1 MLKNLIN
8 SLKPYEREILA
19 AAALARD
26 LAKMECKQS
35 ESASLK
41 GADKFQSSAASVN
54 LKDTEN
60 SGGSTN
66 FNDTENSSGGTGAV
80 RVTQTAQTQEQKNA
94 PMIEIYGEDAAEF
107 IAFFFGALIAGFAPV
122 LLREPKFSG
131 EFHLGGDVKI
141 PNFAAAQNP
150 NQCGPNDLENIS
162 LHGTEK
168 SALKISSKNAP
179 QNHAPCEQEAVSLHL
194 LRADQ
199 KFYIKTSG
207 STGEAKNIEKSL
219 RDMVLE
225 AEFLV
230 ERFGLCA
237 SDRFLSGVS
246 HQNMFGLTFS
256 IFVPLLCGSRTQK
269 GGLNYPEII
278 LAADLAGAVLISS
291 PTVLGALCEHAD
303 AANIAPLGTIF
314 SAGAPLSPA
323 IRDNLRALSSARI
336 VDIYGSSETGVIAC
350 NEGAGLKKFAPVSV
364 QIHTDIDSCGATKRN
379 EVLPATADLEA
390 SSCGENSMAEPKTHC
405 ADGQNTDGQD
415 ANRSGEQ
422 ASKFNADVS
431 DKTSAGQKNSSAPS
445 SATKHDDKFA
455 QEGELCDKFGAKQP
469 ADNFSQTGEFTISSP
484 WCERFESRDFGYVR
498 ADEITLLGRGDRTVK
513 INENRVSLDLL
524 EAKLRSHEFI
534 GECRIDLHPQRDRAV
549 ALIKLS
555 ERGEQAFR
563 AGGKKGV
570 TDELKAFLK
579 PEFGAILRYFKIA
592 SKLPFNEQGK
602 LSKKDFLSA
611 LQRYEVPVFDRS
623 AENEFRAKVRASD
636 FYFDGHFARFAL
648 VPAFMQL
655 RFVLI
660 CAKALGYELDGTQ
673 KIENLKFKNFIRPG
687 DEILIKITEASG
699 KLRFEISNDKVCASG
714 RICL

>member
-19 AAALARD
+19 ATALARD
-26 LAKMECKQS
+26 LAKTKCKQS
-35 ESASLK
+35 ETVSLK
-41 GADKFQSSAASVN
+41 GV
-54 LKDTEN
+54 
-60 SGGSTN
+60 
-66 FNDTENSSGGTGAV
+66 ENSSGGENTA
-80 RVTQTAQTQEQKNA
+80 RALQAAQTQEQKNA
-94 PMIEIYGEDAAEF
+94 SMIEIYGEDAAEF
-107 IAFFFGALIAGFAPV
+107 IAFFFGALLAGFAPV

-141 PNFAAAQNP
+141 PNLAVAQNLDKFSLH
-150 NQCGPNDLENIS
+150 DLENIS
-162 LHGTEK
+162 PRDTEK
-168 SALKISSKNAP
+168 SSPKISSKNAL
-179 QNHAPCEQEAVSLHL
+179 QNHAPCGQEAVSLHL

-230 ERFGLCA
+230 ERFGLCE

-364 QIHTDIDSCGATKRN
+364 QIRTDIGSNGAAKR
-379 EVLPATADLEA
+379 ESKPFDLAA
-390 SSCGENSMAEPKTHC
+390 SSCDKNSAAKPKTRC
-405 ADGQNTDGQD
+405 TDGQNTDGQD
-415 ANRSGEQ
+415 TNRLGEQ

-431 DKTSAGQKNSSAPS
+431 DKTAAGQENSSAS
-445 SATKHDDKFA
+445 SPVTKHDGKFT
-455 QEGELCDKFGAKQP
+455 QTEGLCDKFAAKRS
-469 ADNFSQTGEFTISSP
+469 ADKFSQTGEFTISSP
-484 WCERFESRDFGYVR
+484 WCEYFESRDFGYVR
-498 ADEITLLGRGDRTVK
+498 ADEIRLLGRGDRTVK

-563 AGGKKGV
+563 VGGKKGV

-611 LQRYEVPVFDRS
+611 LQRYEVPVFERN

-687 DEILIKITEASG
+687 DEISIKITEASG

>member
-19 AAALARD
+19 AAALACA
-26 LAKMECKQS
+26 LAKTGCKQS
-35 ESASLK
+35 EAASLK
-41 GADKFQSSAASVN
+41 GADKLQSSAASVN
-54 LKDTEN
+54 LKGAEN
-60 SGGSTN
+60 SNRSAN
-66 FNDTENSSGGTGAV
+66 LNDAENSSDGTDTA
-80 RVTQTAQTQEQKNA
+80 RVPQAAQTQEQECA
-94 PMIEIYGEDAAEF
+94 SMIEIYGEDAAEF
-107 IAFFFGALIAGFAPV
+107 ITFFFGALIAGFAPV

-141 PNFAAAQNP
+141 PNLAAAQNLDEF
-150 NQCGPNDLENIS
+150 CFHDLEKIS
-162 LHGTEK
+162 LHDTEK
-168 SALKISSKNAP
+168 SVPKISSKNAP
-179 QNHAPCEQEAVSLHL
+179 QNHAPCEQEPISLHL

-303 AANIAPLGTIF
+303 AANIAPLSTIF

-323 IRDNLRALSSARI
+323 IRDRLAALSSARI
-336 VDIYGSSETGVIAC
+336 IDIYGSSETGVIAS

-364 QIHTDIDSCGATKRN
+364 QIRTDIDSGSTAKR
-379 EVLPATADLEA
+379 EGELFDPAA
-390 SSCGENSMAEPKTHC
+390 SSCGENSAAEPKTRC

-415 ANRSGEQ
+415 TNRLGEQ
-422 ASKFNADVS
+422 ASKFSTDAG
-431 DKTSAGQKNSSAPS
+431 DKTAASQKNSSAPS
-445 SATKHDDKFA
+445 SATQHDDKFA
-455 QEGELCDKFGAKQP
+455 QAEGLCDKFGAKQP
-469 ADNFSQTGEFTISSP
+469 ADKFSQTGEFTISSP

-555 ERGEQAFR
+555 DRGEQAFR

-611 LQRYEVPVFDRS
+611 LQRYEAPVFERS

-687 DEILIKITEASG
+687 DEISIKITEASG

>member
-1 MLKNLIN
+1 M
-8 SLKPYEREILA
+8 
-19 AAALARD
+19 
-26 LAKMECKQS
+26 
-35 ESASLK
+35 
-41 GADKFQSSAASVN
+41 
-54 LKDTEN
+54 
-60 SGGSTN
+60 
-66 FNDTENSSGGTGAV
+66 
-80 RVTQTAQTQEQKNA
+80 
-94 PMIEIYGEDAAEF
+94 
-107 IAFFFGALIAGFAPV
+107 
-122 LLREPKFSG
+122 
-131 EFHLGGDVKI
+131 
-141 PNFAAAQNP
+141 
-150 NQCGPNDLENIS
+150 
-162 LHGTEK
+162 
-168 SALKISSKNAP
+168 
-179 QNHAPCEQEAVSLHL
+179 HL

-230 ERFGLCA
+230 ERFGLRA

-291 PTVLGALCEHAD
+291 PTVLGTLCEHAD
-303 AANIAPLGTIF
+303 AARIASLGTIF

-350 NEGAGLKKFAPVSV
+350 NEGEGLKKFAPVSV
-364 QIHTDIDSCGATKRN
+364 QIRTDIDSGAAKREN
-379 EVLPATADLEA
+379 KPFDPTDLTA
-390 SSCGENSMAEPKTHC
+390 SSCGKNSAAEPKTSR
-405 ADGQNTDGQD
+405 ADGQNTDKQD
-415 ANRSGEQ
+415 TGRSGEQ

-431 DKTSAGQKNSSAPS
+431 DKTAASQKNSSAPS
-445 SATKHDDKFA
+445 TATKYDDKFA
-455 QEGELCDKFGAKQP
+455 QAEGLCDKFRAKQP

-611 LQRYEVPVFDRS
+611 LQRYEMPVFERS

-636 FYFDGHFARFAL
+636 FYFDGHFARFPL

-673 KIENLKFKNFIRPG
+673 KIENLKFTNFIRPG
-687 DEILIKITEASG
+687 DEISIKITEASG

>member
-26 LAKMECKQS
+26 LAKTECKQD
-35 ESASLK
+35 EAANLK
-41 GADKFQSSAASVN
+41 GADKLQNSAANVN
-54 LKDTEN
+54 LKDAEN
-60 SGGSTN
+60 SNRSAN
-66 FNDTENSSGGTGAV
+66 FNDAENSSGGSDAA
-80 RVTQTAQTQEQKNA
+80 RALQSAQTQEQERA
-94 PMIEIYGEDAAEF
+94 PMIEIYGEDATEF
-107 IAFFFGALIAGFAPV
+107 IAFFFGTMIAGFAPV

-141 PNFAAAQNP
+141 PNLAAAQNLDEFSP
-150 NQCGPNDLENIS
+150 HDLENIS
-162 LHGTEK
+162 SHDTGK

-179 QNHAPCEQEAVSLHL
+179 REQEAVSLHL

-278 LAADLAGAVLISS
+278 LAADLASAVLISS

-303 AANIAPLGTIF
+303 AANIVPLSTIF

-323 IRDNLRALSSARI
+323 IRDNLHALSSARI

-364 QIHTDIDSCGATKRN
+364 QIRTDIDSGTAKRN
-379 EVLPATADLEA
+379 GALPATADLAA
-390 SSCGENSMAEPKTHC
+390 SSCGENSAAEPKTRC
-405 ADGQNTDGQD
+405 AGEQNADGQD
-415 ANRSGEQ
+415 ANRSGKQ

-431 DKTSAGQKNSSAPS
+431 DKTATDTENSSTPN
-445 SATKHDDKFA
+445 SATKHDDKFT
-455 QEGELCDKFGAKQP
+455 QESGLCDKFRAKQP
-469 ADNFSQTGEFTISSP
+469 ACKSSQTGEFTISSP

-579 PEFGAILRYFKIA
+579 PEFGAILRYFKIV

-611 LQRYEVPVFDRS
+611 LQRYEVPLFERS
-623 AENEFRAKVRASD
+623 AESEFRAKVRASD

-660 CAKALGYELDGTQ
+660 CAKALGYELDGMQ
-673 KIENLKFKNFIRPG
+673 KIENLKFTNFIRPG
-687 DEILIKITEASG
+687 DEISIKITEASG

>member
-19 AAALARD
+19 AAALARG
-26 LAKMECKQS
+26 LAETRRKQD
-35 ESASLK
+35 EAANLK
-41 GADKFQSSAASVN
+41 GADEPQSIAANVN
-54 LKDTEN
+54 LKGAEN
-60 SGGSTN
+60 SSRSAN
-66 FNDTENSSGGTGAV
+66 FNDAENSSGGTDTAHA
-80 RVTQTAQTQEQKNA
+80 TQTTQTQEQKSA

-107 IAFFFGALIAGFAPV
+107 IAFFFGAMIAGFAPV

-141 PNFAAAQNP
+141 PNLAAAQNLDEF
-150 NQCGPNDLENIS
+150 CSHDLEKIS
-162 LHGTEK
+162 LHDTEK
-168 SALKISSKNAP
+168 SVPKISSKNAP
-179 QNHAPCEQEAVSLHL
+179 QNHAPYEQEAISLHL

-303 AANIAPLGTIF
+303 AANISPLSTIF

-364 QIHTDIDSCGATKRN
+364 HIHTDIDSGATKRN
-379 EVLPATADLEA
+379 GILPTTADLKA
-390 SSCGENSMAEPKTHC
+390 SSCDKNSTAEPKTRC
-405 ADGQNTDGQD
+405 AGEQNADEQD
-415 ANRSGEQ
+415 ANRLGEQ
-422 ASKFNADVS
+422 ASKFNADAS
-431 DKTSAGQKNSSAPS
+431 DETATGQENSSALIA
-445 SATKHDDKFA
+445 ATKHDDKFT
-455 QEGELCDKFGAKQP
+455 QTEDLCDKFTAKRP
-469 ADNFSQTGEFTISSP
+469 ADKFLQTGEFTISSP

-563 AGGKKGV
+563 AIGKKGV

-611 LQRYEVPVFDRS
+611 LQRYEVPVFEQS

>member
-26 LAKMECKQS
+26 LAKTGCKRS
-35 ESASLK
+35 EAVNLK
-41 GADKFQSSAASVN
+41 GADKLQSSAASVN
-54 LKDTEN
+54 LKGAEN
-60 SGGSTN
+60 SNRSAN
-66 FNDTENSSGGTGAV
+66 LKDAENSSSDTDTA
-80 RVTQTAQTQEQKNA
+80 RALQSAQTQEQKRA

-107 IAFFFGALIAGFAPV
+107 IAFFFGTLIAGFAPV

-141 PNFAAAQNP
+141 LNLAASQNLDEFSP
-150 NQCGPNDLENIS
+150 HDLENIS
-162 LHGTEK
+162 PPGTGK
-168 SALKISSKNAP
+168 SAPKISSKNAP
-179 QNHAPCEQEAVSLHL
+179 QNHAPCEQEAISLRL
-194 LRADQ
+194 LRVEQ

-291 PTVLGALCEHAD
+291 PTVLGALCEYAD

-323 IRDNLRALSSARI
+323 IRDGLRALSNARI
-336 VDIYGSSETGVIAC
+336 IDIYGSSETGVIAC

-364 QIHTDIDSCGATKRN
+364 QVRTDIDSGAAKREN
-379 EVLPATADLEA
+379 KPFDPTDLTA
-390 SSCGENSMAEPKTHC
+390 SSCGENSMAEPKTRC
-405 ADGQNTDGQD
+405 AGEQNADGQDTS
-415 ANRSGEQ
+415 RSGEQ

-431 DKTSAGQKNSSAPS
+431 DKTATDTENSPTPS
-445 SATKHDDKFA
+445 SATKHDDKFTQA
-455 QEGELCDKFGAKQP
+455 EGLCDKFGAKQP
-469 ADNFSQTGEFTISSP
+469 ADKFSQTGEFTISSP

-534 GECRIDLHPQRDRAV
+534 GECRINLHPQRDRAV

-611 LQRYEVPVFDRS
+611 LQRYEVPVFEQS

-636 FYFDGHFARFAL
+636 FYFDGHFARFPL

-687 DEILIKITEASG
+687 DEIFIKITEASG

>member
-26 LAKMECKQS
+26 LAKTGCKQG
-35 ESASLK
+35 EAANLK
-41 GADKFQSSAASVN
+41 GADKPQSSAASVN
-54 LKDTEN
+54 LKDA
-60 SGGSTN
+60 
-66 FNDTENSSGGTGAV
+66 ENSSRSANSNGAKNSNGGAGAA
-80 RVTQTAQTQEQKNA
+80 RVPQTAQTQEQKNA
-94 PMIEIYGEDAAEF
+94 PMIEIYGEDTAEF
-107 IAFFFGALIAGFAPV
+107 IAFFFGAMIAGFAPV
-122 LLREPKFSG
+122 LLREPKFSD

-141 PNFAAAQNP
+141 PNLAAAQSP
-150 NQCGPNDLENIS
+150 NECDPHDLENI
-162 LHGTEK
+162 LPPGTGK
-168 SALKISSKNAP
+168 SSPKISSKNAP

-194 LRADQ
+194 LRADR

-230 ERFGLCA
+230 ERFDLRA

-303 AANIAPLGTIF
+303 AANIAPLSTIF

-323 IRDNLRALSSARI
+323 IRDNLRALSSAQI

-350 NEGAGLKKFAPVSV
+350 NEGSGLKKFAPVSV
-364 QIHTDIDSCGATKRN
+364 QIRTDIDSCGATKRDGI
-379 EVLPATADLEA
+379 LPATADLEA
-390 SSCGENSMAEPKTHC
+390 SSCGENSMVKPETRCASEQN
-405 ADGQNTDGQD
+405 ADGQN

-422 ASKFNADVS
+422 ASKFNVDAGN
-431 DKTSAGQKNSSAPS
+431 KTSAGQKNSPTPS
-445 SATKHDDKFA
+445 SATKHDDKFT
-455 QEGELCDKFGAKQP
+455 QTEGLCDKFGAKQP

-592 SKLPFNEQGK
+592 SRLPFNEQGK

-611 LQRYEVPVFDRS
+611 LQRYEVPVFERN

-636 FYFDGHFARFAL
+636 FYFDGHFAKFAL

-660 CAKALGYELDGTQ
+660 CAKALGYELDGMQ
-673 KIENLKFKNFIRPG
+673 KIENLKFTNFIRPG
-687 DEILIKITEASG
+687 DEISIKITEASG

>member
-26 LAKMECKQS
+26 LAKTGCKRS
-35 ESASLK
+35 EAVNLK
-41 GADKFQSSAASVN
+41 GADKLQSSAASVN
-54 LKDTEN
+54 LKGAEN
-60 SGGSTN
+60 SIGGA
-66 FNDTENSSGGTGAV
+66 DTA
-80 RVTQTAQTQEQKNA
+80 RILQLAQTQEQKNA

-141 PNFAAAQNP
+141 PNLAAAQNLDEF
-150 NQCGPNDLENIS
+150 CSHDLENIS
-162 LHGTEK
+162 PPGTGK
-168 SALKISSKNAP
+168 SSPKISSKNAP

-278 LAADLAGAVLISS
+278 LAADLAGVVLISS

-314 SAGAPLSPA
+314 SAGAPLSSA
-323 IRDNLRALSSARI
+323 IRDRLAALSNAHI

-364 QIHTDIDSCGATKRN
+364 QIRTDIDSGTAKRN
-379 EVLPATADLEA
+379 GALPATADLAA
-390 SSCGENSMAEPKTHC
+390 SSCGENSVTKPKTRC
-405 ADGQNTDGQD
+405 VDGQD
-415 ANRSGEQ
+415 ANRSGKQ

-431 DKTSAGQKNSSAPS
+431 DKTATDTENSSAPS
-445 SATKHDDKFA
+445 SATKHNDKFT
-455 QEGELCDKFGAKQP
+455 QESGLCDKFRAKQP
-469 ADNFSQTGEFTISSP
+469 ACKSSQTGEFTISSP

-611 LQRYEVPVFDRS
+611 LQRYEVPVFEQS

-636 FYFDGHFARFAL
+636 FYFDGHFARFPL

>member
-8 SLKPYEREILA
+8 SLKPYERKILA

-26 LAKMECKQS
+26 LAKTGCKQS
-35 ESASLK
+35 KAASLK
-41 GADKFQSSAASVN
+41 GAHKSQSSAASVN
-54 LKDTEN
+54 LKDA
-60 SGGSTN
+60 
-66 FNDTENSSGGTGAV
+66 ENSSGGTDTAHA
-80 RVTQTAQTQEQKNA
+80 TQTTQTQEQKSA

-107 IAFFFGALIAGFAPV
+107 IAFFFGAMIAGFAPV

-131 EFHLGGDVKI
+131 EFHLGGDVRI
-141 PNFAAAQNP
+141 PNLAAAQGLSEFSP
-150 NQCGPNDLENIS
+150 HDLENIS
-162 LHGTEK
+162 PHDTEK
-168 SALKISSKNAP
+168 SSPKISSKNAL
-179 QNHAPCEQEAVSLHL
+179 QNHAPCEQEAISLHL
-194 LRADQ
+194 LRTDQ

-278 LAADLAGAVLISS
+278 FTADLAGAVLISS

-303 AANIAPLGTIF
+303 AANIALLSIIF

-323 IRDNLRALSSARI
+323 IRDRLAALSSARI

-364 QIHTDIDSCGATKRN
+364 QIRTYIDDSSAAKCENKPFD
-379 EVLPATADLEA
+379 PAAG
-390 SSCGENSMAEPKTHC
+390 SCGENFAARPKTSRV
-405 ADGQNTDGQD
+405 DGQD
-415 ANRSGEQ
+415 TSRSDKK

-431 DKTSAGQKNSSAPS
+431 DKTATDTENSSAPS
-445 SATKHDDKFA
+445 TATKYDDKFA
-455 QEGELCDKFGAKQP
+455 QAEGLCDKFRAKQL

-484 WCERFESRDFGYVR
+484 WCEYFESRDFGYVR

-563 AGGKKGV
+563 ASGKKGV

-611 LQRYEVPVFDRS
+611 LQRYEVPVFEQS

-636 FYFDGHFARFAL
+636 FYFDGHFAKFAL

-673 KIENLKFKNFIRPG
+673 KIENLKFTNFIRPG

>member
-19 AAALARD
+19 AAALVRD
-26 LAKMECKQS
+26 LAETRRKQD
-35 ESASLK
+35 ETANLK
-41 GADKFQSSAASVN
+41 GADKLQSSAASAN
-54 LKDTEN
+54 LKDAEN
-60 SGGSTN
+60 SNRSAN
-66 FNDTENSSGGTGAV
+66 FNDAENSSGGTDTA
-80 RVTQTAQTQEQKNA
+80 RDLQSAQTQEQERA
-94 PMIEIYGEDAAEF
+94 SMIEIYGEDAAEF

-131 EFHLGGDVKI
+131 KFHLGGDVKI
-141 PNFAAAQNP
+141 QNLAAAQNLDEF
-150 NQCGPNDLENIS
+150 CSHDLENIS
-162 LHGTEK
+162 PHDTEK
-168 SALKISSKNAP
+168 SAPKISSKNAP
-179 QNHAPCEQEAVSLHL
+179 QNHAPCEKEAVSLHL

-207 STGEAKNIEKSL
+207 STGEAKNIKKSL

-256 IFVPLLCGSRTQK
+256 IFVPLLCGSHTQK

-291 PTVLGALCEHAD
+291 PTVLGALCEHVD
-303 AANIAPLGTIF
+303 AANIAPLSTIF
-314 SAGAPLSPA
+314 SAGAPLSPV
-323 IRDNLRALSSARI
+323 IRDRLRALSNARI

-364 QIHTDIDSCGATKRN
+364 QIRTDIDSGTAKR
-379 EVLPATADLEA
+379 EGKPFDLAA
-390 SSCGENSMAEPKTHC
+390 SSCGENSAAEPKTRC
-405 ADGQNTDGQD
+405 VGEQNADGQD

-422 ASKFNADVS
+422 ASKFNADAG
-431 DKTSAGQKNSSAPS
+431 DKTATDTENSSAPS

-455 QEGELCDKFGAKQP
+455 QTDGLCDKFRAKQT
-469 ADNFSQTGEFTISSP
+469 ADKFLQTGEFTISSP

-534 GECRIDLHPQRDRAV
+534 DECRIDLHPQRDRAV

-611 LQRYEVPVFDRS
+611 LQRYEVPVFERS

-655 RFVLI
+655 RFVMI

-687 DEILIKITEASG
+687 DEISIKITEASG

>member
-8 SLKPYEREILA
+8 SLKPYECEILA

-26 LAKMECKQS
+26 LAKTGCKQG
-35 ESASLK
+35 EAASLK
-41 GADKFQSSAASVN
+41 GADKSQSSAASAN
-54 LKDTEN
+54 LKDSEN
-60 SGGSTN
+60 SSRSAN
-66 FNDTENSSGGTGAV
+66 LNDAENSSGGTDATHA
-80 RVTQTAQTQEQKNA
+80 TQTAQTQEQKNA

-107 IAFFFGALIAGFAPV
+107 IAFFFGAMIAGFAPV

-131 EFHLGGDVKI
+131 KFHLGGDVKI
-141 PNFAAAQNP
+141 PNLATAQGLSEFSP
-150 NQCGPNDLENIS
+150 HDLENIS
-162 LHGTEK
+162 SRDTEK
-168 SALKISSKNAP
+168 STPKISSKNAP
-179 QNHAPCEQEAVSLHL
+179 QNHAPCEQEPVSLHL

-256 IFVPLLCGSRTQK
+256 IFVPLLCGSCTQK

-303 AANIAPLGTIF
+303 AANIAPLSTIF
-314 SAGAPLSPA
+314 SAGAPLSLA

-350 NEGAGLKKFAPVSV
+350 NEGSGLKKFAPVSV
-364 QIHTDIDSCGATKRN
+364 QIRADIDSGGAEKR
-379 EVLPATADLEA
+379 ESKPFDSAAG
-390 SSCGENSMAEPKTHC
+390 SCRENYTVKPKTSRVGEQN
-405 ADGQNTDGQD
+405 ADRQD
-415 ANRSGEQ
+415 TSLSGEQ
-422 ASKFNADVS
+422 ASKFNADAS
-431 DKTSAGQKNSSAPS
+431 DKTAAGQENSSAPS
-445 SATKHDDKFA
+445 SAIKHDDKFA
-455 QEGELCDKFGAKQP
+455 QSDGLCDKFTVKQP
-469 ADNFSQTGEFTISSP
+469 ADKFSQTGEFTISSP

-555 ERGEQAFR
+555 ERGEHAFR

-570 TDELKAFLK
+570 TDGLKAFLK

-611 LQRYEVPVFDRS
+611 LQRYEVPVFERS

-673 KIENLKFKNFIRPG
+673 KIENLKFTNFIRPG
-687 DEILIKITEASG
+687 DEISIKITEASG

>member
-8 SLKPYEREILA
+8 SLRPYEREILA

-26 LAKMECKQS
+26 LAETRCKQS
-35 ESASLK
+35 EAANLK
-41 GADKFQSSAASVN
+41 GADKLQSSAANVN
-54 LKDTEN
+54 LKDVEN
-60 SGGSTN
+60 SSKSAN
-66 FNDTENSSGGTGAV
+66 LNDTKNSSGGAYTAHAP
-80 RVTQTAQTQEQKNA
+80 QTAQTQEQERA
-94 PMIEIYGEDAAEF
+94 AMIEIYGEDAAEF

-122 LLREPKFSG
+122 LLREPKFSD
-131 EFHLGGDVKI
+131 EFHLGGGVKI
-141 PNFAAAQNP
+141 PNLAAAQGLSES
-150 NQCGPNDLENIS
+150 GPHDLENIS
-162 LHGTEK
+162 PPGAGK
-168 SALKISSKNAP
+168 SAPKISSKNAP
-179 QNHAPCEQEAVSLHL
+179 QNHAPCEQEAISLHL

-225 AEFLV
+225 AEFLI

-303 AANIAPLGTIF
+303 TANIAPLSTIF

-364 QIHTDIDSCGATKRN
+364 QIRTDIDSGAAKR
-379 EVLPATADLEA
+379 EGKPFDLAA
-390 SSCGENSMAEPKTHC
+390 SSCGENSAAEPKTSC
-405 ADGQNTDGQD
+405 AGEQNADGQYT
-415 ANRSGEQ
+415 NRSDEQ

-431 DKTSAGQKNSSAPS
+431 DKTAASQKNSFAPN
-445 SATKHDDKFA
+445 SATKHDDKFT
-455 QEGELCDKFGAKQP
+455 QERGLCDKFGAKQLS
-469 ADNFSQTGEFTISSP
+469 DKFSQTGEFTISSP

-498 ADEITLLGRGDRTVK
+498 VDEITLLGRGDRTVK

-534 GECRIDLHPQRDRAV
+534 GECRIDLHPQRERAV

-555 ERGEQAFR
+555 DRGEQAFR

-611 LQRYEVPVFDRS
+611 LQRYEVPLFERS

>member
-26 LAKMECKQS
+26 LAKTECKQD
-35 ESASLK
+35 EAASLK
-41 GADKFQSSAASVN
+41 DADKLQSSAASVN
-54 LKDTEN
+54 LKGAEN
-60 SGGSTN
+60 SNGSAN
-66 FNDTENSSGGTGAV
+66 FNGAKNSSGGTGAAHAP
-80 RVTQTAQTQEQKNA
+80 QTAQTQEQKRA

-141 PNFAAAQNP
+141 PNLAAAQNLDEL
-150 NQCGPNDLENIS
+150 CFHDLENIS
-162 LHGTEK
+162 SRDTGK
-168 SALKISSKNAP
+168 SAPKISSKNAP

-303 AANIAPLGTIF
+303 AANIAPLSTIF

-323 IRDNLRALSSARI
+323 IRDRLCALSSARI

-364 QIHTDIDSCGATKRN
+364 QIRTDIDSCGATKR
-379 EVLPATADLEA
+379 EGKPFDLAA
-390 SSCGENSMAEPKTHC
+390 SSCGANSTAEPKTRC
-405 ADGQNTDGQD
+405 ADEQNTDGQNT
-415 ANRSGEQ
+415 NRSGEQ
-422 ASKFNADVS
+422 ASKFNAGPNDETAAS
-431 DKTSAGQKNSSAPS
+431 QENSPAPIA
-445 SATKHDDKFA
+445 ATKHDDKFT
-455 QEGELCDKFGAKQP
+455 QTEELYNKFTAKQP
-469 ADNFSQTGEFTISSP
+469 TDKFLQTGEFTISSP

-611 LQRYEVPVFDRS
+611 LQRYEVPVFERS

-636 FYFDGHFARFAL
+636 FYFDGHFARFPL

-660 CAKALGYELDGTQ
+660 CAKALCYELDGTQ

-687 DEILIKITEASG
+687 DEISIKITEASG

>member
-26 LAKMECKQS
+26 LAKTECKQS
-35 ESASLK
+35 ETVSLK
-41 GADKFQSSAASVN
+41 GADKSQSSAASVN
-54 LKDTEN
+54 LKSAEN
-60 SGGSTN
+60 SSKSAN
-66 FNDTENSSGGTGAV
+66 LNDAENSSGGTDATHA
-80 RVTQTAQTQEQKNA
+80 TQTAQTQEQKNA

-107 IAFFFGALIAGFAPV
+107 IAFFFGAMIAGFVPV

-141 PNFAAAQNP
+141 PNLAAAQNLEKFS
-150 NQCGPNDLENIS
+150 PNDLESIS
-162 LHGTEK
+162 PRDTGK
-168 SALKISSKNAP
+168 SAPKISSKNAP

-256 IFVPLLCGSRTQK
+256 IFVPLICGSRTQK

-350 NEGAGLKKFAPVSV
+350 NEGARLKKFAPVSV
-364 QIHTDIDSCGATKRN
+364 QIRTDIDSCGATKREN
-379 EVLPATADLEA
+379 KPFDPAA
-390 SSCGENSMAEPKTHC
+390 SSCGKNSIAESKKRC
-405 ADGQNTDGQD
+405 VDGQNTDGQD
-415 ANRSGEQ
+415 TNRSGEL
-422 ASKFNADVS
+422 ASKFNADAG
-431 DKTSAGQKNSSAPS
+431 DKTATDTENSSAPS

-469 ADNFSQTGEFTISSP
+469 ADKFSQTGEFTISSP

-555 ERGEQAFR
+555 DRGEQAFR

-570 TDELKAFLK
+570 TDELKTFLK

-611 LQRYEVPVFDRS
+611 LQRYEVPVFERS

>member
-8 SLKPYEREILA
+8 SLRPYEREILA

-26 LAKMECKQS
+26 LAKTECKQS
-35 ESASLK
+35 EAASLK
-41 GADKFQSSAASVN
+41 GADKSQSSAASVN
-54 LKDTEN
+54 LKYAEN

-66 FNDTENSSGGTGAV
+66 FNDAKNSIGGADTAHA
-80 RVTQTAQTQEQKNA
+80 TQAAQTQEQKRA

-141 PNFAAAQNP
+141 PNLAAAQSP
-150 NQCGPNDLENIS
+150 NECDPHDLENI
-162 LHGTEK
+162 LPPGTGK

-179 QNHAPCEQEAVSLHL
+179 QNHVPCEQEAVSLNL
-194 LRADQ
+194 LRVDQ

-323 IRDNLRALSSARI
+323 IRDRLAALSNARI

-364 QIHTDIDSCGATKRN
+364 QIRTDIDSCGATKRN
-379 EVLPATADLEA
+379 GILPATADLKA
-390 SSCGENSMAEPKTHC
+390 SSCGQNSMAESKKRC
-405 ADGQNTDGQD
+405 VDGQNTDKQD
-415 ANRSGEQ
+415 TGRSGEQ
-422 ASKFNADVS
+422 MPKFNADAS
-431 DKTSAGQKNSSAPS
+431 GKTATDTENSSTPS
-445 SATKHDDKFA
+445 SATKYDDKFA
-455 QEGELCDKFGAKQP
+455 QMGELCDKFTTKQP
-469 ADNFSQTGEFTISSP
+469 ADKFSQTGEFTISSP

-570 TDELKAFLK
+570 TDELKTFLR

-611 LQRYEVPVFDRS
+611 LQRYEVPVFKQS

-636 FYFDGHFARFAL
+636 FYFDGHFARFPL

>member
-19 AAALARD
+19 AAALVRD
-26 LAKMECKQS
+26 LAETRRKQD
-35 ESASLK
+35 ETANLK
-41 GADKFQSSAASVN
+41 GADKLQSSAASAN
-54 LKDTEN
+54 LKDAEN
-60 SGGSTN
+60 SNRSAN
-66 FNDTENSSGGTGAV
+66 FNDAENSSGGTDTA
-80 RVTQTAQTQEQKNA
+80 RDLQSAQTQEQERA
-94 PMIEIYGEDAAEF
+94 SMIEIYGEDAAEF

-131 EFHLGGDVKI
+131 KFHLGGDVKI
-141 PNFAAAQNP
+141 PNLAAAQNLDEF
-150 NQCGPNDLENIS
+150 CSHDLENIS
-162 LHGTEK
+162 PHDTEK
-168 SALKISSKNAP
+168 SAPKISSKNAP
-179 QNHAPCEQEAVSLHL
+179 QNHAPCEKEAVSLHL

-207 STGEAKNIEKSL
+207 STGEAKNIKKSL

-256 IFVPLLCGSRTQK
+256 IFVPLLCGSHTQK

-291 PTVLGALCEHAD
+291 PTVLGALCEHVD
-303 AANIAPLGTIF
+303 AANIAPLSTIF
-314 SAGAPLSPA
+314 SAGAPLSPV
-323 IRDNLRALSSARI
+323 IRDRLRALSNARI

-364 QIHTDIDSCGATKRN
+364 QIRTDIDSGTAKR
-379 EVLPATADLEA
+379 EGKPFDLAA
-390 SSCGENSMAEPKTHC
+390 SSCGENSAAEPKTRC
-405 ADGQNTDGQD
+405 VGEQNADGQD

-431 DKTSAGQKNSSAPS
+431 DKTAAGQKNSSAPIIT
-445 SATKHDDKFA
+445 TKHDDKFT
-455 QEGELCDKFGAKQP
+455 QESGLCDKFRAKQP
-469 ADNFSQTGEFTISSP
+469 SDKSSQTGEFTISSP

-534 GECRIDLHPQRDRAV
+534 DECRIDLHPQRDRAV

-611 LQRYEVPVFDRS
+611 LQRYEVPVFERS
-623 AENEFRAKVRASD
+623 TENEFRAKVRASD
-636 FYFDGHFARFAL
+636 FYFDGHFARFPL

-687 DEILIKITEASG
+687 DEISIKITEASG

>member
-26 LAKMECKQS
+26 LAKTGCKQN

-41 GADKFQSSAASVN
+41 GADKSQSSAASVN
-54 LKDTEN
+54 LKYAEN
-60 SGGSTN
+60 SSRSAN
-66 FNDTENSSGGTGAV
+66 FNSAKNSSGGTGAA
-80 RVTQTAQTQEQKNA
+80 RALQAAQAQEQKRA
-94 PMIEIYGEDAAEF
+94 PMIEIYGENAAEF
-107 IAFFFGALIAGFAPV
+107 IAFFFGAMIADFAPV
-122 LLREPKFSG
+122 LLRESKFSG
-131 EFHLGGDVKI
+131 EFHLGGDVRI
-141 PNFAAAQNP
+141 PNLAAAQGLSEFSP
-150 NQCGPNDLENIS
+150 HDLENIS
-162 LHGTEK
+162 SRDTEK
-168 SALKISSKNAP
+168 SAPKISSKNAP

-225 AEFLV
+225 AEFLI

-237 SDRFLSGVS
+237 SDQFLSGVS

-256 IFVPLLCGSRTQK
+256 IFVPLLCGSRMQK

-278 LAADLAGAVLISS
+278 LASDLAGAVLISS

-303 AANIAPLGTIF
+303 AANIAPLSTIF

-323 IRDNLRALSSARI
+323 IRDRLAALSSARI

-364 QIHTDIDSCGATKRN
+364 QIRTDIDSGGAEKR
-379 EVLPATADLEA
+379 ESKPFDSAA
-390 SSCGENSMAEPKTHC
+390 SSCDENSATKPKTSLV
-405 ADGQNTDGQD
+405 DGQD
-415 ANRSGEQ
+415 TSRSDKQ
-422 ASKFNADVS
+422 ASKFNADAC
-431 DKTSAGQKNSSAPS
+431 DETATGQKNSSALIA
-445 SATKHDDKFA
+445 ATKHDDKFA
-455 QEGELCDKFGAKQP
+455 QAEGLCDKFRAKQP

-611 LQRYEVPVFDRS
+611 LQRYEAPVFERS
-623 AENEFRAKVRASD
+623 AESEFRAKVRASD
-636 FYFDGHFARFAL
+636 FYFDGHFARFPL

-687 DEILIKITEASG
+687 DEISIKITEASG

>member
-19 AAALARD
+19 AAALAHD
-26 LAKMECKQS
+26 LAKTGCKQN
-35 ESASLK
+35 EAANLK
-41 GADKFQSSAASVN
+41 GADKLQSGAANVN
-54 LKDTEN
+54 LKDAEN
-60 SGGSTN
+60 SGGGLDAARALQS
-66 FNDTENSSGGTGAV
+66 
-80 RVTQTAQTQEQKNA
+80 AQTQEQKRA
-94 PMIEIYGEDAAEF
+94 SMIEIYGEDAAEF

-141 PNFAAAQNP
+141 PNLAAAQNLDEF
-150 NQCGPNDLENIS
+150 CFHDLEKIS
-162 LHGTEK
+162 LHDTEK
-168 SALKISSKNAP
+168 SVPKISSKSAP
-179 QNHAPCEQEAVSLHL
+179 QNHAPCEQEAISLHL

-323 IRDNLRALSSARI
+323 IRDRLAALSNARI

-364 QIHTDIDSCGATKRN
+364 QIRTDIDSCGATKR
-379 EVLPATADLEA
+379 EGELFDPAA
-390 SSCGENSMAEPKTHC
+390 SSCDKNSTAKPKTSC
-405 ADGQNTDGQD
+405 AGEQNADGQDT
-415 ANRSGEQ
+415 NRSGEQ
-422 ASKFNADVS
+422 ASKFNADAGN
-431 DKTSAGQKNSSAPS
+431 KTSAGQKNSPTPS
-445 SATKHDDKFA
+445 SVTKHDDKFT
-455 QEGELCDKFGAKQP
+455 QESGLCDKSTKQP
-469 ADNFSQTGEFTISSP
+469 DCKFSQTGEFTISSP

-563 AGGKKGV
+563 AIGKKGV

-611 LQRYEVPVFDRS
+611 LQRYEMPLFEQS
-623 AENEFRAKVRASD
+623 AESEFRAKVRASD
-636 FYFDGHFARFAL
+636 FYFDGHFARFPL

-687 DEILIKITEASG
+687 DEISIKITEASG

-714 RICL
+714 RICI

>member
-26 LAKMECKQS
+26 LAKTECKQD
-35 ESASLK
+35 EAANLK
-41 GADKFQSSAASVN
+41 GADKLQNSAANVN
-54 LKDTEN
+54 LKDAEN
-60 SGGSTN
+60 SNRSAN
-66 FNDTENSSGGTGAV
+66 FNDAENSSGGSDAA
-80 RVTQTAQTQEQKNA
+80 RALQSAQTQEQERA
-94 PMIEIYGEDAAEF
+94 PMIEIYGEDATEF
-107 IAFFFGALIAGFAPV
+107 IAFFFGAMIAGFAPV

-141 PNFAAAQNP
+141 PNLAAAQNLDEFSFH
-150 NQCGPNDLENIS
+150 DLENIS
-162 LHGTEK
+162 SCDTEK
-168 SALKISSKNAP
+168 SVPKISSKNAP
-179 QNHAPCEQEAVSLHL
+179 REQKPISLHL

-230 ERFGLCA
+230 ERFGLRA

-303 AANIAPLGTIF
+303 ATNIAPLSTIF

-323 IRDNLRALSSARI
+323 IRDRLAALSSARI

-364 QIHTDIDSCGATKRN
+364 QIRTDIDSCGAAKREN
-379 EVLPATADLEA
+379 KPFDLAA
-390 SSCGENSMAEPKTHC
+390 SSCGENSTAKPKTNRV
-405 ADGQNTDGQD
+405 GEQNADGQD
-415 ANRSGEQ
+415 ANRSGKQ

-431 DKTSAGQKNSSAPS
+431 DKTATDTENSSTPN
-445 SATKHDDKFA
+445 SATKHDDKFT
-455 QEGELCDKFGAKQP
+455 QESGLCDKFRAKQP
-469 ADNFSQTGEFTISSP
+469 ACKSSQTGEFTISSP

-611 LQRYEVPVFDRS
+611 LQRYEVPIFEQS

-660 CAKALGYELDGTQ
+660 YAKALGYELDGTQ

-687 DEILIKITEASG
+687 DEISIKITEASG

>member
-26 LAKMECKQS
+26 LTKTGCKQS
-35 ESASLK
+35 EAASLK
-41 GADKFQSSAASVN
+41 GA
-54 LKDTEN
+54 EN
-60 SGGSTN
+60 SSRSAN
-66 FNDTENSSGGTGAV
+66 FNDAANSSGGTDTAHA
-80 RVTQTAQTQEQKNA
+80 TQTTQTQEQKNA
-94 PMIEIYGEDAAEF
+94 PMIEIYGEDATEF
-107 IAFFFGALIAGFAPV
+107 IAFFFGAMIAGFAPV

-141 PNFAAAQNP
+141 PNLAAAQGLSEFSP
-150 NQCGPNDLENIS
+150 HDLENIS
-162 LHGTEK
+162 SRDTGK
-168 SALKISSKNAP
+168 SAPKISSKHAP
-179 QNHAPCEQEAVSLHL
+179 QNHAPCEQEPISLHL

-256 IFVPLLCGSRTQK
+256 IFVPLLSGSCTQK

-303 AANIAPLGTIF
+303 AANIAPLSTIF
-314 SAGAPLSPA
+314 SAGAPLSLA
-323 IRDNLRALSSARI
+323 IRDRLAALSSARI

-364 QIHTDIDSCGATKRN
+364 HIRTDIDSNGAAKR
-379 EVLPATADLEA
+379 ESKPFDPAA
-390 SSCGENSMAEPKTHC
+390 SSCDENFAAKPKTSRVGEQN
-405 ADGQNTDGQD
+405 ADGQDT
-415 ANRSGEQ
+415 NRLGEQ
-422 ASKFNADVS
+422 ASKFNADIS
-431 DKTSAGQKNSSAPS
+431 DKTAAGQENRAAPIA
-445 SATKHDDKFA
+445 ATKHDDKFA
-455 QEGELCDKFGAKQP
+455 QSDGLCDKFAAKRP
-469 ADNFSQTGEFTISSP
+469 ADKFSQTGEFTISSP

-524 EAKLRSHEFI
+524 EAKLHSHEFI

-611 LQRYEVPVFDRS
+611 LQRYEVPVFERS

-687 DEILIKITEASG
+687 DEISIKITEVSG

>member
-8 SLKPYEREILA
+8 SLKPYERKILA

-26 LAKMECKQS
+26 LAKTECKQS
-35 ESASLK
+35 EAANLK
-41 GADKFQSSAASVN
+41 GADKLQSSAASVN
-54 LKDTEN
+54 LKDAKN
-60 SGGSTN
+60 SNRSAN
-66 FNDTENSSGGTGAV
+66 FNDAENSSGGTDTAHA
-80 RVTQTAQTQEQKNA
+80 TQTAQTQEQKRA

-107 IAFFFGALIAGFAPV
+107 IAFFFGAMIAGFAPV

-131 EFHLGGDVKI
+131 EFHLGGDAKI
-141 PNFAAAQNP
+141 PNLAAAQNLDKF
-150 NQCGPNDLENIS
+150 GPHDLENIS
-162 LHGTEK
+162 SRDTEK

-179 QNHAPCEQEAVSLHL
+179 QNHAPCEQEPISLRL
-194 LRADQ
+194 LRVEQ

-230 ERFGLCA
+230 ERFGLRA

-303 AANIAPLGTIF
+303 AANIAPLSTIF

-323 IRDNLRALSSARI
+323 IRDNLRALSGARI

-364 QIHTDIDSCGATKRN
+364 QIRTYIDDSSAAKCENK
-379 EVLPATADLEA
+379 PFDLAA
-390 SSCGENSMAEPKTHC
+390 SSCGENFAVKPKTSRV
-405 ADGQNTDGQD
+405 DGQD
-415 ANRSGEQ
+415 ISRLGEQ
-422 ASKFNADVS
+422 ASKFNADPN
-431 DKTSAGQKNSSAPS
+431 DKTAAGQENSSAPIA
-445 SATKHDDKFA
+445 ATKHDDKFA
-455 QEGELCDKFGAKQP
+455 QSDRLCDKFTVKQP
-469 ADNFSQTGEFTISSP
+469 ADKFSQTGEFTISSP
-484 WCERFESRDFGYVR
+484 WCERFESRDFGYVC

-563 AGGKKGV
+563 VGGKKGV

-611 LQRYEVPVFDRS
+611 LQRYEVPVFEQS

-673 KIENLKFKNFIRPG
+673 KIENLKFTNFIRPG

>member
-19 AAALARD
+19 AAALVRD
-26 LAKMECKQS
+26 LAETRRKQD
-35 ESASLK
+35 ETANLK
-41 GADKFQSSAASVN
+41 GADKLQSSAASAN
-54 LKDTEN
+54 LKDAEN
-60 SGGSTN
+60 SNRSAN
-66 FNDTENSSGGTGAV
+66 FNDAENSSGGTDTA
-80 RVTQTAQTQEQKNA
+80 RDLQSAQTQEQERA
-94 PMIEIYGEDAAEF
+94 SMIEIYGEDAAEF

-131 EFHLGGDVKI
+131 KFHLGGDVKI
-141 PNFAAAQNP
+141 PNLAAAQNLDEF
-150 NQCGPNDLENIS
+150 CSHDLENIS
-162 LHGTEK
+162 PHDTEK
-168 SALKISSKNAP
+168 SAPKISSKNAP
-179 QNHAPCEQEAVSLHL
+179 QNHAPCEKEAVSLHL

-207 STGEAKNIEKSL
+207 STGEAKNIKKSL

-256 IFVPLLCGSRTQK
+256 IFVPLLCGSHTQK

-291 PTVLGALCEHAD
+291 PTVLGALCEHVD
-303 AANIAPLGTIF
+303 AANIAPLSTIF
-314 SAGAPLSPA
+314 SAGAPLSPV
-323 IRDNLRALSSARI
+323 IRDRLRALSNARI

-364 QIHTDIDSCGATKRN
+364 QIRTDIDSGTAKR
-379 EVLPATADLEA
+379 EGKPFDLAA
-390 SSCGENSMAEPKTHC
+390 SSCGENSAAEPKTRC
-405 ADGQNTDGQD
+405 VGEQNADGQD

-431 DKTSAGQKNSSAPS
+431 DKTAAGQKNSSAPIIT
-445 SATKHDDKFA
+445 TKHDDKFT
-455 QEGELCDKFGAKQP
+455 QESGLCDKFRAKQP
-469 ADNFSQTGEFTISSP
+469 SDKSSQTGEFTISSP

-534 GECRIDLHPQRDRAV
+534 DECRIDLHPQRDRAV

-611 LQRYEVPVFDRS
+611 LQRYEVPVFERS

-655 RFVLI
+655 RFVMI

-687 DEILIKITEASG
+687 DEISIKITEASG

>member
-8 SLKPYEREILA
+8 SLRPYEREILA

-26 LAKMECKQS
+26 LAETRCKQS
-35 ESASLK
+35 EAANLK
-41 GADKFQSSAASVN
+41 GADKLQSSAANVN
-54 LKDTEN
+54 LKDVEN
-60 SGGSTN
+60 SSKSAN
-66 FNDTENSSGGTGAV
+66 LNDTKNSSGGADTA
-80 RVTQTAQTQEQKNA
+80 RIPQLAQTQEQKRA
-94 PMIEIYGEDAAEF
+94 AMIEIYGEDAAEF
-107 IAFFFGALIAGFAPV
+107 IAYFFGALIAGFAPV

-131 EFHLGGDVKI
+131 KFHLGGDVKI
-141 PNFAAAQNP
+141 PDLAAAQNLDEFNP
-150 NQCGPNDLENIS
+150 HDLEKIS
-162 LHGTEK
+162 PPGTGK
-168 SALKISSKNAP
+168 SALKISYKNAP

-303 AANIAPLGTIF
+303 AANIAPLSTIF
-314 SAGAPLSPA
+314 SAGAPLSSA
-323 IRDNLRALSSARI
+323 IRDNLRALSNARI

-364 QIHTDIDSCGATKRN
+364 QIRTDIDSCGAAKR
-379 EVLPATADLEA
+379 EDKPFDPAT
-390 SSCGENSMAEPKTHC
+390 SSCSENSAAESKTRC
-405 ADGQNTDGQD
+405 VGEQNVDGQD
-415 ANRSGEQ
+415 ANCSGEQ
-422 ASKFNADVS
+422 ASKFNAYVS
-431 DKTSAGQKNSSAPS
+431 DKTATGQKNSSTPS
-445 SATKHDDKFA
+445 TATKHDDKFA
-455 QEGELCDKFGAKQP
+455 QAEGLCDKFRAKQP
-469 ADNFSQTGEFTISSP
+469 SDKSSQTGEFTISSP

-534 GECRIDLHPQRDRAV
+534 GECRIDLYPQRDRAV

-570 TDELKAFLK
+570 TDELKTFLK
-579 PEFGAILRYFKIA
+579 PEFGAILRYFKIT

-611 LQRYEVPVFDRS
+611 LQRYEVPVFERS
-623 AENEFRAKVRASD
+623 AENEFCAKVRASD

-687 DEILIKITEASG
+687 DEISIKITEASG

>member
-26 LAKMECKQS
+26 LAKTGCKQS
-35 ESASLK
+35 ESVSLK
-41 GADKFQSSAASVN
+41 GA
-54 LKDTEN
+54 EN
-60 SGGSTN
+60 SNRSAN
-66 FNDTENSSGGTGAV
+66 FNDAENSIGGADTAHA
-80 RVTQTAQTQEQKNA
+80 TQAAQTQEQKRA

-107 IAFFFGALIAGFAPV
+107 IAFFFGAMIAGFAPV

-141 PNFAAAQNP
+141 PNLAAAQNLDKFS
-150 NQCGPNDLENIS
+150 PNDLESIS
-162 LHGTEK
+162 SRDTGK
-168 SALKISSKNAP
+168 SSPKISSKNAP
-179 QNHAPCEQEAVSLHL
+179 QNHAPCEQEPISLHL

-225 AEFLV
+225 AEFLI

-303 AANIAPLGTIF
+303 AANIAPLSTIF

-364 QIHTDIDSCGATKRN
+364 QIRTDIDSCGAAKR
-379 EVLPATADLEA
+379 EGELFDPAAG
-390 SSCGENSMAEPKTHC
+390 SCGENSAAKPKTRC
-405 ADGQNTDGQD
+405 ADGQDT
-415 ANRSGEQ
+415 NRLGEQ

-431 DKTSAGQKNSSAPS
+431 DKTATDTENSSAPS

-455 QEGELCDKFGAKQP
+455 QSDELCDKFGAKQP
-469 ADNFSQTGEFTISSP
+469 ACKFSQTGEFTISSP
-484 WCERFESRDFGYVR
+484 WCERFESRDFGYVC

-611 LQRYEVPVFDRS
+611 LQRYEVPIFERS
-623 AENEFRAKVRASD
+623 AESEFRAKVRASD

-660 CAKALGYELDGTQ
+660 CAKALGYELDGMQ

-687 DEILIKITEASG
+687 DEISIKITEASG

>member
-8 SLKPYEREILA
+8 SLKPYECEILA
-19 AAALARD
+19 AAALAHD
-26 LAKMECKQS
+26 LAKTGCKQS

-41 GADKFQSSAASVN
+41 GADKLQNSAVNVN
-54 LKDTEN
+54 LKDAEN
-60 SGGSTN
+60 SNRSAN
-66 FNDTENSSGGTGAV
+66 FNGAKNSSGSTDTA
-80 RVTQTAQTQEQKNA
+80 RVPQAAQTQEQKSA
-94 PMIEIYGEDAAEF
+94 SMIEIYGEDAAEF
-107 IAFFFGALIAGFAPV
+107 IAFFFGTLIAGFAPV

-131 EFHLGGDVKI
+131 KFHLGGDVKI
-141 PNFAAAQNP
+141 PNLAAAQNLDEF
-150 NQCGPNDLENIS
+150 CSHDLENIS
-162 LHGTEK
+162 PPGTGK
-168 SALKISSKNAP
+168 SSPKISSKNAP
-179 QNHAPCEQEAVSLHL
+179 QNHAPCEQEAISLHL

-219 RDMVLE
+219 HDMVLE

-230 ERFGLCA
+230 ERFDLCA

-323 IRDNLRALSSARI
+323 IRDNLRALSNARI

-364 QIHTDIDSCGATKRN
+364 QIRTDIDSSAAKRN
-379 EVLPATADLEA
+379 GALPATADPAA
-390 SSCGENSMAEPKTHC
+390 SSCGENSAAEPKTRC
-405 ADGQNTDGQD
+405 ADGQD
-415 ANRSGEQ
+415 ANRSGKQ

-431 DKTSAGQKNSSAPS
+431 DKIAAGQKNSSAPN
-445 SATKHDDKFA
+445 SATKHDDKFT
-455 QEGELCDKFGAKQP
+455 QESGLCDKFGAKQP
-469 ADNFSQTGEFTISSP
+469 ADQFLQTGEFTISSP

-524 EAKLRSHEFI
+524 EAKLRSHDFI

-555 ERGEQAFR
+555 ECGEQAFR
-563 AGGKKGV
+563 VGGKKGV
-570 TDELKAFLK
+570 TDELKTFLK

-611 LQRYEVPVFDRS
+611 LQRYEVPLFERS
-623 AENEFRAKVRASD
+623 AENEFCAKVRASD

-687 DEILIKITEASG
+687 DEISIKITEASG

>member
-8 SLKPYEREILA
+8 SLRPYECEILA

-26 LAKMECKQS
+26 LAETRYKQD
-35 ESASLK
+35 EAANLK
-41 GADKFQSSAASVN
+41 GADKLQSSAASVN
-54 LKDTEN
+54 LKDAEN
-60 SGGSTN
+60 SSKSAN
-66 FNDTENSSGGTGAV
+66 LNDAENSSGGSDTAHAP
-80 RVTQTAQTQEQKNA
+80 QTTQTQEQKCTS
-94 PMIEIYGEDAAEF
+94 MIEIYGEDAAEF
-107 IAFFFGALIAGFAPV
+107 IAFFFGAMIAGFAPV

-141 PNFAAAQNP
+141 PNLAAAQNLDEF
-150 NQCGPNDLENIS
+150 CSHDLEKIS
-162 LHGTEK
+162 LHDTEK
-168 SALKISSKNAP
+168 SVPKISSKNTP
-179 QNHAPCEQEAVSLHL
+179 QNHAPCEKEAISLRL

-230 ERFGLCA
+230 ERFGLRA

-303 AANIAPLGTIF
+303 AANIAPLSTIF

-323 IRDNLRALSSARI
+323 IRDRLRALSNARI

-364 QIHTDIDSCGATKRN
+364 HIRTDIDSGSAAKCENK
-379 EVLPATADLEA
+379 PFDLAA
-390 SSCGENSMAEPKTHC
+390 SSCDKNSTAKPKTSRV
-405 ADGQNTDGQD
+405 DGQD
-415 ANRSGEQ
+415 TSLSDKQ
-422 ASKFNADVS
+422 ASKFNADAS
-431 DKTSAGQKNSSAPS
+431 DETAAGQENSSAPS
-445 SATKHDDKFA
+445 TATKHDDKFA
-455 QEGELCDKFGAKQP
+455 QMGELCDKFGVKQLS
-469 ADNFSQTGEFTISSP
+469 DKFSQTGEFTISSP

-549 ALIKLS
+549 ALIKFS

-570 TDELKAFLK
+570 TDELKTFLK

-611 LQRYEVPVFDRS
+611 LQRYEVPIFEQS

-636 FYFDGHFARFAL
+636 FYFDGHFARFPL

-687 DEILIKITEASG
+687 DEISIKITEASG
-699 KLRFEISNDKVCASG
+699 KLRFEISNDKACASG

>member
-8 SLKPYEREILA
+8 SLKPYERKILA
-19 AAALARD
+19 AAAIARD
-26 LAKMECKQS
+26 LAKTECKQS
-35 ESASLK
+35 ETASLK
-41 GADKFQSSAASVN
+41 GAGKPQNSAASVN
-54 LKDTEN
+54 LKDAEN
-60 SGGSTN
+60 SSRSAN
-66 FNDTENSSGGTGAV
+66 FNDAANSSGGTDATHA
-80 RVTQTAQTQEQKNA
+80 TQTAQTQEQKNA

-107 IAFFFGALIAGFAPV
+107 IAFFFGAMIAGFAPV

-141 PNFAAAQNP
+141 PNLAAAQNLDKF
-150 NQCGPNDLENIS
+150 GPHDLENIS
-162 LHGTEK
+162 SRDTEK
-168 SALKISSKNAP
+168 SSPKISSKNAP
-179 QNHAPCEQEAVSLHL
+179 QNHAPCEQEPVSLHP

-256 IFVPLLCGSRTQK
+256 IFVPLLCGSRMQK

-278 LAADLAGAVLISS
+278 LASDLAGAVLISS

-303 AANIAPLGTIF
+303 AANIAPLSTIF
-314 SAGAPLSPA
+314 SAGAPLSSA
-323 IRDNLRALSSARI
+323 IRDNLRSLSNARI

-350 NEGAGLKKFAPVSV
+350 NEGAGLKKFVPVSV
-364 QIHTDIDSCGATKRN
+364 QIRTDIDSCGAAKR
-379 EVLPATADLEA
+379 EDKPFDPAA
-390 SSCGENSMAEPKTHC
+390 SSCDENSAAEPKTRC
-405 ADGQNTDGQD
+405 AGEQNADEQD
-415 ANRSGEQ
+415 ANRLGEQ
-422 ASKFNADVS
+422 ASKFNADAGN
-431 DKTSAGQKNSSAPS
+431 KTAAGQENSSAPS
-445 SATKHDDKFA
+445 SATKHDDKFT
-455 QEGELCDKFGAKQP
+455 QEEGFCNKFTTKQP
-469 ADNFSQTGEFTISSP
+469 ADKFSQTGEFTISSP
-484 WCERFESRDFGYVR
+484 WCERFESRDFGYVC
-498 ADEITLLGRGDRTVK
+498 AGEITLLGRGDRTVK

-611 LQRYEVPVFDRS
+611 LQRYEMPVFERS
-623 AENEFRAKVRASD
+623 AKNEFRAKVRASD
-636 FYFDGHFARFAL
+636 FYFDGHFARFPL

-673 KIENLKFKNFIRPG
+673 KIENLKFTNFIRPG
-687 DEILIKITEASG
+687 DEISIKITEASG

>member
-1 MLKNLIN
+1 M
-8 SLKPYEREILA
+8 
-19 AAALARD
+19 
-26 LAKMECKQS
+26 
-35 ESASLK
+35 
-41 GADKFQSSAASVN
+41 
-54 LKDTEN
+54 
-60 SGGSTN
+60 
-66 FNDTENSSGGTGAV
+66 
-80 RVTQTAQTQEQKNA
+80 
-94 PMIEIYGEDAAEF
+94 
-107 IAFFFGALIAGFAPV
+107 
-122 LLREPKFSG
+122 
-131 EFHLGGDVKI
+131 
-141 PNFAAAQNP
+141 
-150 NQCGPNDLENIS
+150 
-162 LHGTEK
+162 
-168 SALKISSKNAP
+168 
-179 QNHAPCEQEAVSLHL
+179 
-194 LRADQ
+194 
-199 KFYIKTSG
+199 
-207 STGEAKNIEKSL
+207 
-219 RDMVLE
+219 
-225 AEFLV
+225 V

-291 PTVLGALCEHAD
+291 PTVLGTLCEHAD
-303 AANIAPLGTIF
+303 AANIAPLSTIF

-323 IRDNLRALSSARI
+323 IRDRLAGLSNARI

-364 QIHTDIDSCGATKRN
+364 QIRANIDSGATKRN
-379 EVLPATADLEA
+379 GALPATADLEA
-390 SSCGENSMAEPKTHC
+390 SSCDENSTAEPKTRC
-405 ADGQNTDGQD
+405 VDGQNTDGQD
-415 ANRSGEQ
+415 ANPLGEQ

-431 DKTSAGQKNSSAPS
+431 DKTAASQKNSSTPS
-445 SATKHDDKFA
+445 SATKHDDKFT
-455 QEGELCDKFGAKQP
+455 QTEGLCDKFGAKQP
-469 ADNFSQTGEFTISSP
+469 ADQFSQAGEFTISSP

-555 ERGEQAFR
+555 SRGEQAFR
-563 AGGKKGV
+563 SGGKKGV

-602 LSKKDFLSA
+602 LSKRDFLSA
-611 LQRYEVPVFDRS
+611 LQRYEVPVFKRN
-623 AENEFRAKVRASD
+623 AENAFRAKVRASD
-636 FYFDGHFARFAL
+636 FYFDGHFARFPL

-687 DEILIKITEASG
+687 DEISIKITEASG

>member
-19 AAALARD
+19 AAALSRD
-26 LAKMECKQS
+26 LAKTKCKQS
-35 ESASLK
+35 EAASLK
-41 GADKFQSSAASVN
+41 GADKSQSSAASAN
-54 LKDTEN
+54 LKDA
-60 SGGSTN
+60 
-66 FNDTENSSGGTGAV
+66 ENSSGGTDTAHA
-80 RVTQTAQTQEQKNA
+80 TQTAQTQEQKNA

-141 PNFAAAQNP
+141 PNLAAAQNLDEFSP
-150 NQCGPNDLENIS
+150 HDLENIS
-162 LHGTEK
+162 PHDTGK
-168 SALKISSKNAP
+168 SPLKISSKNAP
-179 QNHAPCEQEAVSLHL
+179 QNHAPCKQEAISLHL

-323 IRDNLRALSSARI
+323 IRDRLRALSNARI

-364 QIHTDIDSCGATKRN
+364 QIRTDIDSCGAAKCEN
-379 EVLPATADLEA
+379 KPFDLAA
-390 SSCGENSMAEPKTHC
+390 SSCGENSAAKPKTRC
-405 ADGQNTDGQD
+405 ADGQD

-431 DKTSAGQKNSSAPS
+431 DKTAASQKNSFAPS

-455 QEGELCDKFGAKQP
+455 QTEGLCDKFRAKQP
-469 ADNFSQTGEFTISSP
+469 ACKFSQTGEFTISSP
-484 WCERFESRDFGYVR
+484 WCERFESRDFGYVC

-555 ERGEQAFR
+555 DRGEQAFR

-570 TDELKAFLK
+570 TDELKTFLK

-611 LQRYEVPVFDRS
+611 LQRYEMPVFERS

-636 FYFDGHFARFAL
+636 FYFDGHFARFPL

-655 RFVLI
+655 RFVLV

-673 KIENLKFKNFIRPG
+673 KIENLKFTNFIRPG
-687 DEILIKITEASG
+687 DEISIKITEASG

>member
-8 SLKPYEREILA
+8 SLKPYECEILA

-26 LAKMECKQS
+26 LAKTGCKQS
-35 ESASLK
+35 EAASLK
-41 GADKFQSSAASVN
+41 GANKPQSSAANVN
-54 LKDTEN
+54 LKDAEN
-60 SGGSTN
+60 SIGG
-66 FNDTENSSGGTGAV
+66 ENTA
-80 RVTQTAQTQEQKNA
+80 RALQAAQTQEQKNA

-141 PNFAAAQNP
+141 PNLAAAQNLDEFSP
-150 NQCGPNDLENIS
+150 HDLEKIS
-162 LHGTEK
+162 PHDTEK
-168 SALKISSKNAP
+168 SSPKISSKNAP
-179 QNHAPCEQEAVSLHL
+179 QNHAPCEQEAISLHL

-303 AANIAPLGTIF
+303 AANIAPLSTIF

-364 QIHTDIDSCGATKRN
+364 HIRTDIDSGATKRN
-379 EVLPATADLEA
+379 GILPATADLKA
-390 SSCGENSMAEPKTHC
+390 SSCGANSTAEPKTRC
-405 ADGQNTDGQD
+405 ADEQNTDGQNT
-415 ANRSGEQ
+415 NRSGEQ

-431 DKTSAGQKNSSAPS
+431 DKTATDTGNSSAPN

-455 QEGELCDKFGAKQP
+455 QEGELCDKFTTKQP
-469 ADNFSQTGEFTISSP
+469 ACKSSQTGEFTISSP

-534 GECRIDLHPQRDRAV
+534 GECRIDLHPQRERAV

-563 AGGKKGV
+563 VGGKKGV

-611 LQRYEVPVFDRS
+611 LQRYEVPIFERS
-623 AENEFRAKVRASD
+623 AESEFRAKVRASD

-673 KIENLKFKNFIRPG
+673 KIENLKFTNFIRPG

>member
-19 AAALARD
+19 AAAFARD
-26 LAKMECKQS
+26 LVKTECKQS
-35 ESASLK
+35 EAASLK
-41 GADKFQSSAASVN
+41 GADKSQSSAASAN
-54 LKDTEN
+54 LKDA
-60 SGGSTN
+60 
-66 FNDTENSSGGTGAV
+66 ENSSRSANLNGAENSSDGTDTAHAM
-80 RVTQTAQTQEQKNA
+80 QTAQTQEQKNA

-107 IAFFFGALIAGFAPV
+107 IAFFFGAMIAGFAPV

-131 EFHLGGDVKI
+131 EFHLGSDVRI
-141 PNFAAAQNP
+141 PNLAAAQNSDKFSP
-150 NQCGPNDLENIS
+150 HDLENIS
-162 LHGTEK
+162 SRDTEK
-168 SALKISSKNAP
+168 SVPKISSKNAP
-179 QNHAPCEQEAVSLHL
+179 REQEPVSLYL

-303 AANIAPLGTIF
+303 AANIAPLSTIF

-323 IRDNLRALSSARI
+323 IRDKLAALSSARI

-364 QIHTDIDSCGATKRN
+364 QIRTDIDSNGAAKS
-379 EVLPATADLEA
+379 ESKPFDPAA
-390 SSCGENSMAEPKTHC
+390 SSCGENFAAKPKTSRVDEQN
-405 ADGQNTDGQD
+405 ANGQYTSLSDER
-415 ANRSGEQ
+415 AY
-422 ASKFNADVS
+422 KFNADVS
-431 DKTSAGQKNSSAPS
+431 DKTATDQENSSAPI
-445 SATKHDDKFA
+445 AAIKHDDKFT
-455 QEGELCDKFGAKQP
+455 QTEELCDKFRAKQP
-469 ADNFSQTGEFTISSP
+469 ADKFLQTGEFTISSP
-484 WCERFESRDFGYVR
+484 WCERFESRDFGYVH

-579 PEFGAILRYFKIA
+579 PEFGVILRYFKIA
-592 SKLPFNEQGK
+592 SRLPFNEQGK

-611 LQRYEVPVFDRS
+611 LQRYEVPVFERS

-660 CAKALGYELDGTQ
+660 CAKALGYELDGMQ
-673 KIENLKFKNFIRPG
+673 KIENLKFTNFIRPG
-687 DEILIKITEASG
+687 DEISIKITEASG

>member
-26 LAKMECKQS
+26 LAKTGCKQS
-35 ESASLK
+35 EAASLK
-41 GADKFQSSAASVN
+41 GADKPRSSAASVN
-54 LKDTEN
+54 LKGTEN
-60 SGGSTN
+60 SNRSAN
-66 FNDTENSSGGTGAV
+66 FNSAKNSSGGTGAA
-80 RVTQTAQTQEQKNA
+80 RALQAARAQEQKRA

-141 PNFAAAQNP
+141 PNLATAQNLDEFS
-150 NQCGPNDLENIS
+150 PNDLENIS
-162 LHGTEK
+162 PHDTEK
-168 SALKISSKNAP
+168 SAPKISSKN
-179 QNHAPCEQEAVSLHL
+179 APCEQEAVSLHL

-256 IFVPLLCGSRTQK
+256 IFVPLLCGSHTQK

-323 IRDNLRALSSARI
+323 IRDRLAALSNARI

-364 QIHTDIDSCGATKRN
+364 QIRADIDSGGAAKRN
-379 EVLPATADLEA
+379 GALPATADLKA
-390 SSCGENSMAEPKTHC
+390 SSCGENSTAKPKTSR

-422 ASKFNADVS
+422 ASKFNADAS
-431 DKTSAGQKNSSAPS
+431 DKTADDHKNSSTPIA
-445 SATKHDDKFA
+445 ATKHDDKFT
-455 QEGELCDKFGAKQP
+455 QESELCDKFGAKQLS
-469 ADNFSQTGEFTISSP
+469 DKFSKTGEFTISSP

-498 ADEITLLGRGDRTVK
+498 ADEIVLLGRGDRTVK
-513 INENRVSLDLL
+513 INENRVGLDLL

-563 AGGKKGV
+563 AIGKKGV

-611 LQRYEVPVFDRS
+611 LQRYEVPVFEQS

-636 FYFDGHFARFAL
+636 FYFDGHFARFPL

-660 CAKALGYELDGTQ
+660 CAKTLGYELDGTQ

-687 DEILIKITEASG
+687 DEISIKITEASG

>member
-26 LAKMECKQS
+26 LTKTGYKQS
-35 ESASLK
+35 ETASLK
-41 GADKFQSSAASVN
+41 GADKSQSSAASVN
-54 LKDTEN
+54 LKGAEN
-60 SGGSTN
+60 SSKSAN
-66 FNDTENSSGGTGAV
+66 LNDAENSSGGTDTA
-80 RVTQTAQTQEQKNA
+80 RATQTAQTQEQKSA

-107 IAFFFGALIAGFAPV
+107 IAFFFGAMIAGFAPV

-141 PNFAAAQNP
+141 PNLAAAQGLSEFSP
-150 NQCGPNDLENIS
+150 HDLENIS
-162 LHGTEK
+162 PRDTEK
-168 SALKISSKNAP
+168 SAPKISSKNAP
-179 QNHAPCEQEAVSLHL
+179 QNHASCEQEPVSLHL

-207 STGEAKNIEKSL
+207 STGEAKNIKKSL

-303 AANIAPLGTIF
+303 AANIAPLSTIF

-323 IRDNLRALSSARI
+323 IRDRLAALSSARI

-364 QIHTDIDSCGATKRN
+364 QIRTYIDDSGAAKCEN
-379 EVLPATADLEA
+379 KSFDPAAG
-390 SSCGENSMAEPKTHC
+390 SCGENFAAKPKTSRM
-405 ADGQNTDGQD
+405 DGQD
-415 ANRSGEQ
+415 TSLASKQ
-422 ASKFNADVS
+422 ASKFNAD
-431 DKTSAGQKNSSAPS
+431 AGDETATGQENSPAPIA
-445 SATKHDDKFA
+445 ATKHDDKFT
-455 QEGELCDKFGAKQP
+455 QTEELCDKFRAKQP
-469 ADNFSQTGEFTISSP
+469 ADKFLQTGEFTISSP
-484 WCERFESRDFGYVR
+484 WCERFESRDFGYVH

-579 PEFGAILRYFKIA
+579 PEFGVILRYFKNA
-592 SKLPFNEQGK
+592 SRLPFNEQGK

-611 LQRYEVPVFDRS
+611 LQRYEVPVFERS

-660 CAKALGYELDGTQ
+660 CAKALGYELDGMQ
-673 KIENLKFKNFIRPG
+673 KIENLKFTNFIRPG
-687 DEILIKITEASG
+687 DEISIKITEASG

>member
-26 LAKMECKQS
+26 LAKTGCKRS
-35 ESASLK
+35 EAVNLK
-41 GADKFQSSAASVN
+41 GADKSQSSAANVN
-54 LKDTEN
+54 LKDAEN
-60 SGGSTN
+60 SNRSVN
-66 FNDTENSSGGTGAV
+66 FNDAENSSGGAGAA
-80 RVTQTAQTQEQKNA
+80 RALQAAQTQEQKRA

-107 IAFFFGALIAGFAPV
+107 IAFFFGTLIAGFAPV

-131 EFHLGGDVKI
+131 KFHLGGDVKI
-141 PNFAAAQNP
+141 PNLAAAQNLDEFSP
-150 NQCGPNDLENIS
+150 HDLENIS
-162 LHGTEK
+162 PHDTEK
-168 SALKISSKNAP
+168 SSPKISSKNAP
-179 QNHAPCEQEAVSLHL
+179 QNHAPCEQEAISLRL

-269 GGLNYPEII
+269 GDLNYPEII

-323 IRDNLRALSSARI
+323 IRDRLRVLSSAHI

-364 QIHTDIDSCGATKRN
+364 QIRTDIDSGATKRDG
-379 EVLPATADLEA
+379 ELFDPAA
-390 SSCGENSMAEPKTHC
+390 SSCGKNSAAEPKTSR
-405 ADGQNTDGQD
+405 ADGQNTDKQD
-415 ANRSGEQ
+415 TGRSGKQ
-422 ASKFNADVS
+422 ASKFNADAV
-431 DKTSAGQKNSSAPS
+431 DKTATDTENSSISS

-455 QEGELCDKFGAKQP
+455 QAEGLCDKFTIKQP
-469 ADNFSQTGEFTISSP
+469 ADQFSQAGEFTISSP

-498 ADEITLLGRGDRTVK
+498 ADEITLLGRSDRTVK

-611 LQRYEVPVFDRS
+611 LQRYEAPVFEQS

-636 FYFDGHFARFAL
+636 FYFDGHFARFPL

-687 DEILIKITEASG
+687 DEIFIKITEASG

>member
-8 SLKPYEREILA
+8 SLEPYEREILA

-26 LAKMECKQS
+26 LAKTGCKQS
-35 ESASLK
+35 EAASLK
-41 GADKFQSSAASVN
+41 GADKPQSSAANVN
-54 LKDTEN
+54 LKYAEN
-60 SGGSTN
+60 SSRSAN
-66 FNDTENSSGGTGAV
+66 FNDAKNSSGGSDAA
-80 RVTQTAQTQEQKNA
+80 RALQSAQTQEQERA
-94 PMIEIYGEDAAEF
+94 PMIEIYGEDATEF
-107 IAFFFGALIAGFAPV
+107 IAFFFGAMIAGFAPV

-141 PNFAAAQNP
+141 PNLAAAQNLDEFSP
-150 NQCGPNDLENIS
+150 HDLENIS
-162 LHGTEK
+162 SHDTGK

-237 SDRFLSGVS
+237 SDQFLSGVS

-303 AANIAPLGTIF
+303 AANIAPLSTIF

-323 IRDNLRALSSARI
+323 IRDRLRALSSARI

-350 NEGAGLKKFAPVSV
+350 NEGAGLKNFAPVSV
-364 QIHTDIDSCGATKRN
+364 QIRTDIDSNGAEKR
-379 EVLPATADLEA
+379 EGELFDPVA
-390 SSCGENSMAEPKTHC
+390 SSCGENSAAEPKTSR

-431 DKTSAGQKNSSAPS
+431 DKTAASQKNSPAPII
-445 SATKHDDKFA
+445 ATKHDDKFT
-455 QEGELCDKFGAKQP
+455 QESELCDKFTTKRP
-469 ADNFSQTGEFTISSP
+469 ADQFSQTGEFTISSP
-484 WCERFESRDFGYVR
+484 WCERFESRDFGYVC

-611 LQRYEVPVFDRS
+611 LQRYEVPIFERS
-623 AENEFRAKVRASD
+623 AESEFRAKVRASD

-660 CAKALGYELDGTQ
+660 CAKALDYELDGTQ
-673 KIENLKFKNFIRPG
+673 KIENLKFTNFIRPG

>member
-26 LAKMECKQS
+26 LAKTGCKQS
-35 ESASLK
+35 EAASLK
-41 GADKFQSSAASVN
+41 GTDKSQSSAASVN
-54 LKDTEN
+54 LKGAEN
-60 SGGSTN
+60 SSRSAN
-66 FNDTENSSGGTGAV
+66 LNDAENSSGGTDAAHAM
-80 RVTQTAQTQEQKNA
+80 QTAQTQEKKNA

-107 IAFFFGALIAGFAPV
+107 IAFFFGAMIVGFAPV

-131 EFHLGGDVKI
+131 EFHLGGDVRI
-141 PNFAAAQNP
+141 PNLAAAQNLDEF
-150 NQCGPNDLENIS
+150 CSHDLEKIS
-162 LHGTEK
+162 LHDTEK
-168 SALKISSKNAP
+168 SVPKISSKNAP
-179 QNHAPCEQEAVSLHL
+179 QNHAPCEQEPVSLHL

-225 AEFLV
+225 AEFLI

-237 SDRFLSGVS
+237 SDQFLSGVS

-256 IFVPLLCGSRTQK
+256 IFVPLLCGSRMQK

-278 LAADLAGAVLISS
+278 LASDLAGAVLISS

-303 AANIAPLGTIF
+303 AANIAPLSTIF

-323 IRDNLRALSSARI
+323 IRDRLAALSSARI

-364 QIHTDIDSCGATKRN
+364 QIRTDIDSGGAEKR
-379 EVLPATADLEA
+379 ESKPFDSAA
-390 SSCGENSMAEPKTHC
+390 SSCDENSATKPKTSRV
-405 ADGQNTDGQD
+405 DGQD
-415 ANRSGEQ
+415 TSRSDKQ
-422 ASKFNADVS
+422 ASKFNADAC
-431 DKTSAGQKNSSAPS
+431 DETATGQKNSSALIA
-445 SATKHDDKFA
+445 ATKHDDKFVQA
-455 QEGELCDKFGAKQP
+455 EGLFDKFTAKRP
-469 ADNFSQTGEFTISSP
+469 ADKFSQTGEFTISSP
-484 WCERFESRDFGYVR
+484 WCEYFESRDFGYVR

-563 AGGKKGV
+563 ASGKKGV

-611 LQRYEVPVFDRS
+611 LQRYEVPVFEQS

-636 FYFDGHFARFAL
+636 FYFDGHFAKFAL

-673 KIENLKFKNFIRPG
+673 KIENLKFTNFIRPG